1 MSRKILWIDPVVSNI
16 FDESMKDYLNSIKH
30 EDTILDVVS
39 LNNGP
44 KHLEYQFYEAL
55 VGFDILNNIKIAEKN
70 GYDAAI
76 IGCFY
81 DPFLSEAREISDIVV
96 TAPAESSMAI
106 AISLG
111 HKFSIIVGRKK
122 WIPQMEENLIKYGL
136 RDRLASF
143 KYINMGVLD
152 FQVKKEETERR
163 LINAG
168 KEAIEKDGAEV
179 LILGCTAQF
188 GFYKKM
194 QEKLGIPVI
203 DPSVASLK
211 YAEFLIDLKKFT
223 GLKHSKIGKYETPP
237 YEEIK
242 DWNLEKIYG
251 IIWK

>member
-152 FQVKKEETERR
+152 FQVKKEETEDSVEKETKARR
-163 LINAG
+163 P
-168 KEAIEKDGAEV
+168 
-179 LILGCTAQF
+179 T
-188 GFYKKM
+188 
-194 QEKLGIPVI
+194 
-203 DPSVASLK
+203 
-211 YAEFLIDLKKFT
+211 T
-223 GLKHSKIGKYETPP
+223 TRSKITT
-237 YEEIK
+237 
-242 DWNLEKIYG
+242 L
-251 IIWK
+251 